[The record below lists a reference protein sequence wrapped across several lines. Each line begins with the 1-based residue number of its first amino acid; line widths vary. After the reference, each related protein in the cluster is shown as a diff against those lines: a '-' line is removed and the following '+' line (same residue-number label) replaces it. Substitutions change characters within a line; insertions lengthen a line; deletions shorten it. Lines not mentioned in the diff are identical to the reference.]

1 MRPDCYYFKQFFVDK
16 PPFCNRYGCMACE
29 NCKSY
34 ISKTDAERN
43 IKEYVKHQ
51 VFDECDK

>member
-43 IKEYVKHQ
+43 IKEYAKHQ